1 MRHRTP
7 NRPAFT
13 LVELLV
19 VIAIIGVLVALLLP
33 AVQSAREA
41 ARRTQCLNHLKQIG
55 IAMHNYN
62 DVFGNLPNSRRDAS
76 FTWMVQI
83 LPFVEQKAIYD
94 QWKLGA
100 AYNSQ
105 LQLVREARIPFYFCP
120 SRRTAGSAQ
129 IISENMD
136 GGTATTGITG
146 DYAGCTG
153 DSRLGGGDYWHKNTN
168 STPNLEPANGV
179 FTVWNRMI
187 SISGTPAY
195 KIGTRFAEVT
205 DGTSNTLMVGD
216 KHVHIKHL
224 NSAANGDGTAFN
236 GDKGHAARSL
246 GASQPLSKG
255 PNDAV
260 KSRFGSW
267 HPGVTNFVF
276 VDGSIRGIN
285 NGANGTTLGLLA
297 GKDDGLTIPS
307 FD

>member
-1 MRHRTP
+1 
-7 NRPAFT
+7 
-13 LVELLV
+13 
-19 VIAIIGVLVALLLP
+19 
-33 AVQSAREA
+33 VQAAREA

-55 IAMHNYN
+55 LAMHNYN
-62 DVFGNLPNSRRDAS
+62 DLYGNLPNSRRDAS

-83 LPFVEQKAIYD
+83 LPFVEQMAIYD

-100 AYNSQ
+100 AFNSQ
-105 LQLVREARIPFYFCP
+105 VQVAREARIPFYFCP

-129 IISENMD
+129 IVSENMD
-136 GGTATTGITG
+136 GGSATTGITG

-153 DSRLGGGDYWHKNTN
+153 DSRLGGGDYWQANAGV
-168 STPNLEPANGV
+168 SPANGV
-179 FTVWNRMI
+179 FTVWGRMVAPT
-187 SISGTPAY
+187 SDPPF
-195 KIGTRFAEVT
+195 KIGTRFAEIT

-216 KHVHIKHL
+216 KHIHIKHL

-276 VDGSIRGIN
+276 VDGSIRGIS
-285 NGANGTTLGLLA
+285 NGTNGTTLGLLA
-297 GKDDGLTIPS
+297 GKDDGLSVPS